1 MALDSID
8 AKILEVLQENARV
21 SVSEL
26 SKRINLS
33 LSAVSE
39 RIKKIEGTGV
49 IEQYTTILDHNM
61 MNKSLEALMMVSV
74 DGTGDMKDLLKLVNS
89 SDEILECYFIAGACD
104 YILKIATE
112 NTDTLAALV
121 VKVKAIK
128 GVKNTETNVVL
139 NRIKQVHSVSPV
151 AAKK

>member
-21 SVSEL
+21 SISVL

-39 RIKKIEGTGV
+39 RLKKLESSGV
-49 IEQYTTILDHNM
+49 IDRYTTVLDPKM
-61 MNKSLEALMMVSV
+61 MNKTLEALMMVSV
-74 DGTGDMKDLLKLVNS
+74 DGSGDMKDLLKLVNN

-139 NRIKQVHSVSPV
+139 NRIKQEYSVAPV
-151 AAKK
+151 VSK